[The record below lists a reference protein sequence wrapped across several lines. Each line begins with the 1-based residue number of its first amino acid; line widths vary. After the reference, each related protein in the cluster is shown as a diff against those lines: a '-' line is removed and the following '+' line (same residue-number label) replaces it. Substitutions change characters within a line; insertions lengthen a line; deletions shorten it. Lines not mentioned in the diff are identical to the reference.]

1 MIEAN
6 LTEGGTHLKKSE
18 RHAIIEHLIRTH
30 VIHTQEELLALLKE
44 NGVTAT
50 QATISRDIRDLKIVK
65 SIDASGRASF
75 QQLQSESPDV
85 QSETQHLSQLTQDVV
100 TKIGAL
106 LGIVCKMV
114 MNCTRSILVTTSW
127 VN

>member
-65 SIDASGRASF
+65 SIDA
-75 QQLQSESPDV
+75 
-85 QSETQHLSQLTQDVV
+85 
-100 TKIGAL
+100 
-106 LGIVCKMV
+106 
-114 MNCTRSILVTTSW
+114 
-127 VN
+127 